1 MHKGYLLSIL
11 FHLTVFLL
19 LVMNVNLL
27 KKPKKISYQKFSIHI
42 GPIKKDPPKP
52 PQLEKDITK
61 ITQIAPEIT
70 KKLDTTNI
78 TDSKQNE
85 IKEKKDIV
93 IEKQNEIKEKVKEIT
108 PKEIKKIEKKEVPK
122 DNTQKKPQKI
132 SKKSTTNKK
141 KLPPST
147 KKKKV
152 KKQKPNED
160 IFSKLVGN
168 TPPVNLN
175 IKAATLDENDLLKIK
190 AQLKKHWN
198 TTPCSNDMSV
208 VVEIMIDANCNIIYV
223 KPTNIKSGYQSTNIK
238 SGYQYKVCLESC
250 LNAINKSSRLNL
262 EKKSCKKYAHE
273 AIHLVFMNA

>member
-27 KKPKKISYQKFSIHI
+27 KKTKKISYQKFSIHI
-42 GPIKKDPPKP
+42 GPIKKDLPKP

-70 KKLDTTNI
+70 IKLDPTNI
-78 TDSKQNE
+78 ADSKQNE
-85 IKEKKDIV
+85 IKEKKDTV
-93 IEKQNEIKEKVKEIT
+93 IEKQNEIKEKVKEIP
-108 PKEIKKIEKKEVPK
+108 PKEIKKIEKKEAPK
-122 DNTQKKPQKI
+122 DNAQKNLQKI
-132 SKKSTTNKK
+132 SKKSTPNKK
-141 KLPPST
+141 KSPPST

-152 KKQKPNED
+152 EKQKPKED

-175 IKAATLDENDLLKIK
+175 TKSATLDENDLLKIQE
-190 AQLKKHWN
+190 QLKKHWN

-208 VVEIMIDANCNIIYV
+208 VVKIMIDANCNIINRSLNNSYTSSSQLRACAESAL
-223 KPTNIKSGYQSTNIK
+223 KATQ
-238 SGYQYKVCLESC
+238 KVDKFELDP
-250 LNAINKSSRLNL
+250 
-262 EKKSCKKYAHE
+262 KSCKKYSQE
-273 AIHLVFMNA
+273 FMVIDFNKSH

>member
-1 MHKGYLLSIL
+1 MHKGYLLSTL

-19 LVMNVNLL
+19 LAINVNLL

-42 GPIKKDPPKP
+42 GPIKKDPPKS

-70 KKLDTTNI
+70 EKLDTTTI

-93 IEKQNEIKEKVKEIT
+93 IEKQNEIKEEVKEIP
-108 PKEIKKIEKKEVPK
+108 PKEIKKI
-122 DNTQKKPQKI
+122 
-132 SKKSTTNKK
+132 SKKSAPNKNK
-141 KLPPST
+141 SPPSK

-152 KKQKPNED
+152 EKQKPKED

-175 IKAATLDENDLLKIK
+175 TKAATLDENDLLKIQ
-190 AQLKKHWN
+190 AQIKKHWN
-198 TTPCSNDMSV
+198 TTPCSNDMLV
-208 VVEIMIDANCNIIYV
+208 VVEIMIDANCNIINRSLNNSY
-223 KPTNIKSGYQSTNIK
+223 TSSSQLRACAESTLK
-238 SGYQYKVCLESC
+238 ATQKVDKLE
-250 LNAINKSSRLNL
+250 L
-262 EKKSCKKYAHE
+262 EDPKSCKKYSQE
-273 AIHLVFMNA
+273 LININFKLP

>member
-27 KKPKKISYQKFSIHI
+27 EKPKKISYQKFSIHI
-42 GPIKKDPPKP
+42 GPIKKDPPKS

-93 IEKQNEIKEKVKEIT
+93 IEKQNEIKEKVKEIP

-122 DNTQKKPQKI
+122 GNTQKKPQKI
-132 SKKSTTNKK
+132 SKKSTPNKK
-141 KLPPST
+141 KSPPST

-152 KKQKPNED
+152 EKQKPKED

-168 TPPVNLN
+168 NTPVNLN
-175 IKAATLDENDLLKIK
+175 TKAANLNENDRLKITE
-190 AQLKKHWN
+190 QLQKHWN
-198 TTPCSNDMSV
+198 ITPCLSDMPID
-208 VVEIMIDANCNIIYV
+208 VEIMIDSNCNIINRSLKKNYTSSSQLRACAESAL
-223 KPTNIKSGYQSTNIK
+223 KATQ
-238 SGYQYKVCLESC
+238 KVDKLE
-250 LNAINKSSRLNL
+250 LDP
-262 EKKSCKKYAHE
+262 KSCKKYSQE
-273 AIHLVFMNA
+273 LMDINFNKSY

>member
-27 KKPKKISYQKFSIHI
+27 KKTKKISYQKFSIHI
-42 GPIKKDPPKP
+42 GPIKKDLPKP

-78 TDSKQNE
+78 ADSKQNE
-85 IKEKKDIV
+85 IKEKKDTV
-93 IEKQNEIKEKVKEIT
+93 IEKQNEIKEKVKEIP
-108 PKEIKKIEKKEVPK
+108 PKEIKRIEKKEAPK
-122 DNTQKKPQKI
+122 DNAQKNPQKI
-132 SKKSTTNKK
+132 SKKSTPNKK
-141 KLPPST
+141 KSPPST

-152 KKQKPNED
+152 EKQKPKED

-175 IKAATLDENDLLKIK
+175 TKSATLDENDLLKIK

-198 TTPCSNDMSV
+198 TTPCSNDTV
-208 VVEIMIDANCNIIYV
+208 VVEIMIDANCNIINRSLNNSYTSSSQLRACAESAL
-223 KPTNIKSGYQSTNIK
+223 KATQ
-238 SGYQYKVCLESC
+238 KVDKFELDP
-250 LNAINKSSRLNL
+250 
-262 EKKSCKKYAHE
+262 KSCKKYSQELIVMDFNKSH
-273 AIHLVFMNA
+273 